1 MKKNTTLLKLTV
13 ICTVALVSSCTIQ
26 KRTFNSGYHVEW
38 RKHYSSDKSND
49 KIATEE
55 TEQLLTANNSLDQ
68 KVTTYESIENETPV
82 ASNVLLN
89 QDSPNDPEMIL
100 ATGVNSRPL
109 NQANSIKEE
118 KNIVN
123 QKNETSKH
131 SDLKIHTKKQ
141 ENSKQASSA
150 ANGGKLQIV
159 ALILCILLGLI
170 GVHRFYLGYT
180 GLGVLYLLTLG
191 IFGIGWLIDIILL
204 IIPNGLTPKGK
215 NNYKE

>member
-1 MKKNTTLLKLTV
+1 MKNKTFLKLTL
-13 ICTVALVSSCTIQ
+13 ICAVAFISSCTIQ

-38 RKHYSSDKSND
+38 RKHHSTGESNV
-49 KIATEE
+49 KIE
-55 TEQLLTANNSLDQ
+55 TKEIEQLLAENNVTDQ
-68 KVTTYESIENETPV
+68 KATAESIVNETPNN
-82 ASNVLLN
+82 SNIGLN
-89 QDSPNDPEMIL
+89 EDSPIIEEMSLSASI
-100 ATGVNSRPL
+100 NSESF
-109 NQANSIKEE
+109 NQINSVKKE
-118 KNIVN
+118 KNINN
-123 QKNETSKH
+123 QKFESSQHSELKTYSNKH
-131 SDLKIHTKKQ
+131 KKSTK
-141 ENSKQASSA
+141 EYSA

-191 IFGIGWLIDIILL
+191 IFGIGWIIDIILL

>member
-1 MKKNTTLLKLTV
+1 MKNKSLLSLTL
-13 ICTVALVSSCTIQ
+13 ICAVALISSCTVQ

-38 RKHYSSDKSND
+38 RKHYSTDKSNH
-49 KIATEE
+49 KIETEE
-55 TEQLLTANNSLDQ
+55 AEQLLTANNISDQ
-68 KVTTYESIENETPV
+68 KATSESIINEIPNT
-82 ASNVLLN
+82 SNIVMN
-89 QDSPNDPEMIL
+89 EDSPVIAELSLSTSGDSKSL
-100 ATGVNSRPL
+100 KRVNSVNVEKKIG
-109 NQANSIKEE
+109 NQMLESRQHSKLKAYSNKPE
-118 KNIVN
+118 K
-123 QKNETSKH
+123 SK
-131 SDLKIHTKKQ
+131 K
-141 ENSKQASSA
+141 ASSA

-191 IFGIGWLIDIILL
+191 IFGIGWIIDIILL